1 MKDELKQYWSYRDEL
16 SIFNGIIFKSD
27 RVVINK
33 KVRSEIL
40 KQLHIPHMEIENT
53 KFRARVSMFWP
64 GVNKD
69 IEYMVKLCNICI
81 ENQRKQEKES
91 LIASDIAAYPF
102 QIIRQIYFIGMVRT
116 SC

>member
-53 KFRARVSMFWP
+53 KFRA
-64 GVNKD
+64 
-69 IEYMVKLCNICI
+69 
-81 ENQRKQEKES
+81 
-91 LIASDIAAYPF
+91 
-102 QIIRQIYFIGMVRT
+102 
-116 SC
+116 